1 MKKPEYDGM
10 KEKLKILIS
19 GGGTGGHV
27 FPAIAIADALKKR
40 DPDAEILFAGANGRM
55 EMERVPAAGYKI
67 VGLPVSG
74 FQRKLTLKNI
84 TFFFKLAAS
93 MWKARRLVRTYSPDV
108 AVGVGGYASG
118 PVLRAAASKGIPTL
132 LQEQNSYPGITN
144 KLLARKAQRICVA
157 YPGMERFFPSEKIV
171 LTGNPVRQNL
181 LADVARVTACKELGL
196 DENKQTVL
204 VVGGSLGARSIN
216 NGIANDIEQ
225 IKKRTDVQFLWQCGK
240 YYYDEMKQLLRG
252 KEISNIVLVP
262 FISRMD
268 MAYFLADVVIS
279 RAGACTISEL
289 ALLGKASVLVPSP
302 NVAEDHQTKNA
313 MSLVKEGAALMIP
326 DHETP
331 GRLVGDALDLLD
343 DKAYKKQLE
352 EKVRLFAHPDSAE
365 KIAEEIEKIAGQ

>member
-1 MKKPEYDGM
+1 M
-10 KEKLKILIS
+10 KEKMKILIS

-40 DPDAEILFAGANGRM
+40 NPDAEILFAGANGRM
-55 EMERVPAAGYKI
+55 EMDRVPAAGYDI
-67 VGLPVSG
+67 VGLPVAG
-74 FQRKLTLKNI
+74 FQRKLTFKNV

-93 MWKARRLVRTYSPDV
+93 MLKARRLVRRFRPDV
-108 AVGVGGYASG
+108 VVGVGGYASG
-118 PVLRAAASKGIPTL
+118 PVLRTAASLGIPTI
-132 LQEQNSYPGITN
+132 LQEQNSYPGVTN
-144 KLLARKAQRICVA
+144 KILARKARRICVA
-157 YPGMERFFPSEKIV
+157 YPEMERFFPSEKIV

-181 LADVARVTACKELGL
+181 LADVDRAKACQELGL
-196 DENKQTVL
+196 DENKQTIL
-204 VVGGSLGARSIN
+204 IVGGSLGARSIN

-240 YYYDEMKQLLRG
+240 YYYDEMQALLSG
-252 KEISNIVLVP
+252 QNVSNVVLVA

-268 MAYFLADVVIS
+268 MAYDLADVVIS

-313 MSLVKEGAALMIP
+313 MSLVNEGAALMIP

-343 DKAYKKQLE
+343 NKAHKKQLE
-352 EKVRLFAHPDSAE
+352 EKVRLFAHSDAAG
-365 KIAEEIEKIAGQ
+365 KIAEEIEKIAGK

>member
-1 MKKPEYDGM
+1 M

-40 DPDAEILFAGANGRM
+40 NSGAEILFAGAIGRM
-55 EMERVPAAGYKI
+55 EMDRVPAAGYHI
-67 VGLPVSG
+67 VGLPVAG

-93 MWKARRLVRTYSPDV
+93 MLKAWRLVRNFRPDV

-118 PVLRAAASKGIPTL
+118 PVLRSAASQGVPTL
-132 LQEQNSYPGITN
+132 LQEQNSYPGVTN
-144 KLLARKAQRICVA
+144 KILARKAHRICVA

-181 LADVARVTACKELGL
+181 LADVDRTQACQELGL

-216 NGIANDIEQ
+216 NGIANDLDQ
-225 IKKRTDVQFLWQCGK
+225 IKKRMDVQFLWQCGK
-240 YYYDEMKQLLRG
+240 HYFEEMQQLLTG
-252 KEISNIVLVP
+252 KNVANIVLVP
-262 FISRMD
+262 FVSRMD
-268 MAYFLADVVIS
+268 MAYDLADVVIS

-343 DKAYKKQLE
+343 DKEYKKQLE

-365 KIAEEIEKIAGQ
+365 KIAEEIEKIVGK